1 MRTPLTTCQHT
12 HCKQTLGGAAPFT
25 MAGTPASFSSTAG
38 MPTQPQPLIHDL
50 FETRSGTWQY
60 IVADPSTLTAAIIDP
75 VLDYDQA
82 SRAISTGAAD
92 SLLALIQ
99 AKGYTVDYILE
110 THAHADHITAASYL
124 QSRLAK
130 TQNSRPVIGIG
141 KRIGQVQ
148 RLFGSRYGITV
159 EELEGSF
166 DKLFED
172 DESFSIGKLEATAI
186 HLPGHTPDHLGYKI
200 GGMLD
205 LYSSP

>member
-1 MRTPLTTCQHT
+1 MT
-12 HCKQTLGGAAPFT
+12 
-25 MAGTPASFSSTAG
+25 GTPASFSSTAG
-38 MPTQPQPLIHDL
+38 MPAQPIIHDV

-60 IVADPSTLTAAIIDP
+60 IVADPSTLAAAIIDP

-82 SRAISTGAAD
+82 SRAISTEAAD

-124 QSRLAK
+124 QSRLGT
-130 TQNSRPVIGIG
+130 TQNSRPITGIG

-148 RLFGSRYGITV
+148 KLFGSRYGVTE

-200 GGMLD
+200 GGMSD
-205 LYSSP
+205 LN